1 MPSHGLSPL
10 RGGESSLVMANTA
23 RHAFI
28 AAVVIGGV
36 IVFALALWKM
46 RILIALVFLAL
57 IIASAMRPGIDAL
70 SRRRIPRGI
79 GIAVHYLALAGLV
92 ALLLSLVV
100 PRALEQ
106 VQTAVD
112 KLPTSE
118 SELQQA
124 ADKSTGLEHDILVGL
139 QRRLEDL
146 PSAEELVD
154 PALEVTVT
162 AFEVLVGIFFV
173 LAFAA
178 YWIYERERAITLVTS
193 LVPRP
198 RREVV
203 RDTWNL
209 IDEKLGAYV
218 RGQAIL
224 ILFVGTVLSLI
235 FLAIGLPYWI
245 LVGAFAGLVEIVPVI
260 GPLAAGAL
268 AVGVGFT
275 QSWQIALAAGIAVL
289 AVRLLEDY
297 LVIPRVLGDAVGLSP
312 LIVLFSV
319 TASAV
324 LFGGFAVLVAIPIAA
339 VVATLLEVIVL
350 EKKPAEEEVPPVIFP
365 AQDVETASRR

>member
-1 MPSHGLSPL
+1 MPPHGLSAP
-10 RGGESSLVMANTA
+10 RDGESFSVMANTA

-36 IVFALALWKM
+36 VVCALALWKM
-46 RILIALVFLAL
+46 RVLIALVFLAL

-112 KLPTSE
+112 GLLESE
-118 SELQQA
+118 SNLQQA
-124 ADKSTGLEHDILVGL
+124 ADESTGLEHDILVGL
-139 QRRLEDL
+139 QRWLEDL

-154 PALEVTVT
+154 PALEVTLT

-193 LVPRP
+193 VLPRA
-198 RREVV
+198 RRKVV

-218 RGQAIL
+218 RGQMIL
-224 ILFVGTVLSLI
+224 ILFVGIVLSLI

-245 LVGAFAGLVEIVPVI
+245 LVGAFAGVVEIVPVI

-275 QSWQIALAAGIAVL
+275 QSWQVALAAGIAVL
-289 AVRLLEDY
+289 VVRLLEDY

-350 EKKPAEEEVPPVIFP
+350 EKKPAEQEVPPVIFP
-365 AQDVETASRR
+365 AQDAETASRR

>member
-1 MPSHGLSPL
+1 
-10 RGGESSLVMANTA
+10 MADTA
-23 RHAFI
+23 RKAFV
-28 AAVVIGGV
+28 AAIVVGGVVVI
-36 IVFALALWKM
+36 ALALWKM
-46 RILIALVFLAL
+46 RVLIALVFLAL

-70 SRRRIPRGI
+70 RRRRIPRGI
-79 GIAVHYLALAGLV
+79 GIAIHYLVLAGLV

-106 VQTAVD
+106 VQSAVAR
-112 KLPTSE
+112 LPTSG
-118 SELQQA
+118 SELQEA
-124 ADKSTGLEHDILVGL
+124 ADESTGFEHDLLVGL

-146 PSAEELVD
+146 PSATELVD
-154 PALEVTVT
+154 PALEATLT

-178 YWIYERERAITLVTS
+178 YWIYERERAVTLVTS
-193 LVPRP
+193 LLPRP
-198 RREVV
+198 RRKVV
-203 RDTWNL
+203 RDTWDL
-209 IDEKLGAYV
+209 IDQKLGAYV
-218 RGQAIL
+218 RGQMLL

-245 LVGAFAGLVEIVPVI
+245 LVGAFAGVVEIVPVI
-260 GPLAAGAL
+260 GPLAAGSL
-268 AVGVGFT
+268 AVAVGFT
-275 QSWQIALAAGIAVL
+275 QSWQVALAAGIAVL
-289 AVRLLEDY
+289 VVRLVEDY

-339 VVATLLEVIVL
+339 VVATLIDVIVL
-350 EKKPAEEEVPPVIFP
+350 NKAPGEEEVPTVIFP
-365 AQDVETASRR
+365 AQDVEPKASRR

>member
-1 MPSHGLSPL
+1 
-10 RGGESSLVMANTA
+10 MADTA
-23 RHAFI
+23 RKAFI
-28 AAVVIGGV
+28 AAVVVGGV
-36 IVFALALWKM
+36 VVIALALWKM
-46 RILIALVFLAL
+46 RLLLALVFLAL

-70 SRRRIPRGI
+70 SRRRIPRGV
-79 GIAVHYLALAGLV
+79 GIAVHYLALAGLF

-106 VQTAVD
+106 VQAAVE
-112 KLPTSE
+112 KLPTSG
-118 SELQQA
+118 SELQEA
-124 ADKSTGLEHDILVGL
+124 ADESTGIEHDILVGL

-146 PSAEELVD
+146 PSATELVD
-154 PALEVTVT
+154 PALEVTLT

-193 LVPRP
+193 LLPRP
-198 RREVV
+198 RRKVV

-224 ILFVGTVLSLI
+224 ILFVGTVLSLL
-235 FLAIGLPYWI
+235 FLAIARPDWL
-245 LVGAFAGLVEIVPVI
+245 LVGAFAGVVEIVPEI

-275 QSWQIALAAGIAVL
+275 QSWQVALGAGIAVL
-289 AVRLLEDY
+289 VVRLLEDY

-339 VVATLLEVIVL
+339 VIATLIDVIVL
-350 EKKPAEEEVPPVIFP
+350 NKEPQDDDVPPVIFP
-365 AQDVETASRR
+365 AQDVETTASSRR